1 MIPSKKEITPANTM
15 YSVYAP
21 IMIQAMVIRNRGITI
36 FTTLVSISFFLIS
49 ETTVPVNA
57 ASIKKNSEVP
67 LCIVQSDLHNP
78 VIIITNDTIKARQ
91 KIIFFISF
99 KY

>member
-21 IMIQAMVIRNRGITI
+21 TMIQTMVIRNRGITI
-36 FTTLVSISFFLIS
+36 FTTLVLISFFLIS

-67 LCIVQSDLHNP
+67 LCIVP
-78 VIIITNDTIKARQ
+78 
-91 KIIFFISF
+91 
-99 KY
+99 